1 MRFLRRFP
9 HVLVDV
15 GVVDIA
21 SVAVFLQDL
30 RRVERGVSASHRIAY
45 EIAGLLR
52 QHVCGIALLPVV
64 DVAQYDD
71 GR

>member
-1 MRFLRRFP
+1 MRFLQRFP

-21 SVAVFLQDL
+21 SVAIFLQGL

-52 QHVCGIALLPVV
+52 QHIGGIALLPVV